1 MHFSN
6 AAVLL
11 LGALQPALG
20 KPALLHR
27 AGDGSKNE
35 ILSQWMTATE
45 TVINFFAPD
54 TGCGDTRAWVGV
66 WPTDACNPYW
76 ADFKTWQY
84 VEPTSGFQLR
94 TVKFNNTAL
103 GVGEYKAAFV
113 CEDGRRAPWM
123 LSETFKVDAAP
134 YEAEGYCVH
143 RKSTYNN
150 EWTYTKCDKVA
161 DSLCFDCAFGH
172 SCIACSDCKAQ
183 CEPSN

>member
-1 MHFSN
+1 
-6 AAVLL
+6 
-11 LGALQPALG
+11 
-20 KPALLHR
+20 
-27 AGDGSKNE
+27 
-35 ILSQWMTATE
+35 
-45 TVINFFAPD
+45 
-54 TGCGDTRAWVGV
+54 
-66 WPTDACNPYW
+66 
-76 ADFKTWQY
+76 
-84 VEPTSGFQLR
+84 
-94 TVKFNNTAL
+94 
-103 GVGEYKAAFV
+103 
-113 CEDGRRAPWM
+113 M